1 MSDRPLYTG
10 TAGNDTWAF
19 AWSATIA
26 LDGLAGDDTLALGT
40 SPRSAY
46 TIKLEADGSVS
57 VDSVSGA
64 SQLFS
69 AKLYNFE
76 KITFNSGRDVLL
88 LETLKAAQ
96 AGASG
101 MKITGTSGHDTL
113 YTQSGND
120 TIDGGEGYDRIAL
133 DRNWSEFQVSR
144 QADGKWQLADKSGAL
159 GTDTLISIE
168 RITFADRVVALDLD
182 GKGGKAYRVYKAAFN
197 RTPDEQGLGYWIA
210 QMDNGMD
217 LIEVSA
223 RFIDS
228 AEFKK
233 LYGQEVTDEDFLF
246 KVYSNVLGRA
256 PDASGFAWWLRE
268 MSTNPDKTRAKVLA
282 DFSESAENKAGLVG
296 VTNGGVVYERWGA
309 SGPWDG

>member
-26 LDGLAGDDTLALGT
+26 LDGLAGEDTLSLGT
-40 SPRSAY
+40 SLRSSY
-46 TIKLEADGSVS
+46 VIKLEADGSVS

-76 KITFNSGRDVLL
+76 KITFNSGRDVLML
-88 LETLKAAQ
+88 DTLKAAE
-96 AGASG
+96 AGANG
-101 MKITGTSGHDTL
+101 MKVVGTSGHDTL

-120 TIDGGEGYDRIAL
+120 TIDGGAGYDRVAL
-133 DRNWSEFQVSR
+133 DRNWSDFQVSR
-144 QADGKWQLADKSGAL
+144 LTDGQWQLQDKSGAL

-168 RITFADRVVALDLD
+168 RITFADKVVALDWE
-182 GKGGKAYRVYKAAFN
+182 GKGGKGYRIYKAAFN
-197 RTPDEQGLGYWIA
+197 RSPDEEGLGYWIA
-210 QMDNGMD
+210 QLDNGMD

-228 AEFKK
+228 AEFRS
-233 LYGQEVTDEDFLF
+233 LYGTDVTDDQFLF
-246 KVYSNVLGRA
+246 KVYSNVLGRD
-256 PDASGFAWWLRE
+256 PDESGYAWWLNE
-268 MSTNPDKTRAKVLA
+268 IKTNPEKTRAKVLA